1 MSLSIRKPPTPVKQ
15 LPSLEATLVYMNRE
29 TQKKFVENS
38 LFTDPESQGGL
49 AVIQKKIT
57 FKEQLAREKA

>member
-1 MSLSIRKPPTPVKQ
+1 MSLTIRKPPTPVKE
-15 LPSLEATLVYMNRE
+15 LPSLDPTIVYLDRE

-38 LFTDPESQGGL
+38 LFANPEKQGGL

-57 FKEQLAREKA
+57 FKE